1 MRKAARTDAGK
12 EGKEGGEATGKEG
25 GETKEEEIEVKEEE
39 EDAKG
44 EEMEGQTSSPEPSTT
59 ALTELFHQDL
69 DAARTKLVTTSN
81 FQKPSFGHRA
91 GFDAFMTGHTF
102 ACYAVGQAKDLL
114 PGASVECC
122 KEAVMASLRA
132 MQNCLGNRGKPI
144 PLQIV
149 KSHFS
154 KTSAAHQTAQE
165 TIRATHGMGA
175 LAGSELYSAVTYP
188 TSHQNDQAHLSL
200 AQS

>member
-1 MRKAARTDAGK
+1 MRKAARTDGGE
-12 EGKEGGEATGKEG
+12 EGKEGGEANGKEG
-25 GETKEEEIEVKEEE
+25 GEMKEEEIEVKEEVE
-39 EDAKG
+39 Q
-44 EEMEGQTSSPEPSTT
+44 QTSTPEPSTT

-69 DAARTKLVTTSN
+69 EAARAKLATTSN

-102 ACYAVGQAKDLL
+102 ACYAVSLAKDL
-114 PGASVECC
+114 PGARVECC
-122 KEAVMASLRA
+122 REAVMAGLRV

-144 PLQIV
+144 PLQIA

-165 TIRATHGMGA
+165 TIRAAYGMGA
-175 LAGSELYSAVTYP
+175 LAGSEL
-188 TSHQNDQAHLSL
+188 
-200 AQS
+200 

>member
-12 EGKEGGEATGKEG
+12 EGKEGEANGKEG

-39 EDAKG
+39 DAKG
-44 EEMEGQTSSPEPSTT
+44 EEMEGQASSPEPSTT

-69 DAARTKLVTTSN
+69 DAAQAKLVTTSN

-102 ACYAVGQAKDLL
+102 ACYAVGQAKEL

-122 KEAVMASLRA
+122 REAVMASLRV

-154 KTSAAHQTAQE
+154 KTSAAHRTAQE

-175 LAGSELYSAVTYP
+175 LPGSEL
-188 TSHQNDQAHLSL
+188 
-200 AQS
+200 

>member
-25 GETKEEEIEVKEEE
+25 GETKEEENEVKEEE
-39 EDAKG
+39 
-44 EEMEGQTSSPEPSTT
+44 EGQTSSPEPSTT

-102 ACYAVGQAKDLL
+102 ACYAVSQAKDLL

-122 KEAVMASLRA
+122 RVAVMASLRV

-154 KTSAAHQTAQE
+154 KTSVAHQTAQE
-165 TIRATHGMGA
+165 TIRATHGMGP
-175 LAGSELYSAVTYP
+175 LAGSEL
-188 TSHQNDQAHLSL
+188 
-200 AQS
+200 

>member
-1 MRKAARTDAGK
+1 M
-12 EGKEGGEATGKEG
+12 
-25 GETKEEEIEVKEEE
+25 KEEEIEVKEEVE
-39 EDAKG
+39 Q
-44 EEMEGQTSSPEPSTT
+44 QTSTPEPSTT

-69 DAARTKLVTTSN
+69 EAARAKLATTSN

-102 ACYAVGQAKDLL
+102 ACYAVSLAKDL
-114 PGASVECC
+114 PGARVECC
-122 KEAVMASLRA
+122 REAVMAGLRV

-144 PLQIV
+144 PLQIA

-165 TIRATHGMGA
+165 TIRAAYGMGA
-175 LAGSELYSAVTYP
+175 LAGSEL
-188 TSHQNDQAHLSL
+188 
-200 AQS
+200 

>member
-1 MRKAARTDAGK
+1 MRKAAKTDAGK

-122 KEAVMASLRA
+122 REALMAGLRV

-154 KTSAAHQTAQE
+154 KTSVAHQTAQE
-165 TIRATHGMGA
+165 TIRATHGMGP
-175 LAGSELYSAVTYP
+175 LAGSEL
-188 TSHQNDQAHLSL
+188 
-200 AQS
+200 

>member
-1 MRKAARTDAGK
+1 MRKAARTDGGE
-12 EGKEGGEATGKEG
+12 EGKEGGEANGKEG

-39 EDAKG
+39 DAKG
-44 EEMEGQTSSPEPSTT
+44 EEVEQQTSTPEPSTT

-69 DAARTKLVTTSN
+69 EAARAKLATTSN

-102 ACYAVGQAKDLL
+102 ACYAVSLAKDL
-114 PGASVECC
+114 PGTSVECC
-122 KEAVMASLRA
+122 REAVMAGLRV

-144 PLQIV
+144 PLQIA

-165 TIRATHGMGA
+165 TIRAAYGMG
-175 LAGSELYSAVTYP
+175 E
-188 TSHQNDQAHLSL
+188 H
-200 AQS
+200 